1 MPSSSRQPI
10 GSAGSFQA
18 FFEDWLVRQ
27 QRFLDELLSAQESS
41 STTTTTSRFDDTDVV
56 GDLIARVL
64 AHYQEYYDEK
74 SRMAHRNVFL
84 AFSPTWFTP
93 LERTFLWIAGFKPGL
108 VCRLALS
115 SLDDLT
121 EDQIHRINGLSR
133 ETNWQE
139 KSLDQ
144 KMAKIQES
152 VASPPLV
159 DLARREGMQIQSAT
173 GSDIEGGIDDVDNQI
188 EPLKSAMQNI
198 LRDADGLRTRTAET
212 MAGILSPLQNVRF
225 LSAAARLQFRIRML
239 GFQREAD
246 RQRGSTTNGW

>member
-1 MPSSSRQPI
+1 MPSSI
-10 GSAGSFQA
+10 DNAGSFQA
-18 FFEDWLVRQ
+18 FFEGWLVRQ
-27 QRFLDELLSAQESS
+27 KQFLDELLSAQESS
-41 STTTTTSRFDDTDVV
+41 TTASRTETDVV

-64 AHYQEYYDEK
+64 AHYQEYYDKK

-121 EDQIHRINGLSR
+121 EYQIHRINGLSR
-133 ETNWQE
+133 ETNREE

-144 KMAKIQES
+144 EMAKIQES

-159 DLARREGMQIQSAT
+159 DLARREGMQMQSTT
-173 GSDIEGGIDDVDNQI
+173 GSDIEGDMDDVDSQL
-188 EPLKSAMQNI
+188 EPLKSAMENI
-198 LRDADGLRTRTAET
+198 LRDADGLRIRTAET
-212 MAGILSPLQNVRF
+212 MTGILSPLQNVRF
-225 LSAAARLQFRIRML
+225 LAAAAQLQFRIRML
-239 GFQREAD
+239 GFQREVD
-246 RQRGSTTNGW
+246 RQRSSTTDGW

>member
-1 MPSSSRQPI
+1 MMASSSRQPI
-10 GSAGSFQA
+10 GGAGSFQA

-41 STTTTTSRFDDTDVV
+41 STTSRIDDTDVV

-108 VCRLALS
+108 VCRLALG

-139 KSLDQ
+139 KLLDQ

-159 DLARREGMQIQSAT
+159 DLARSEGMQIQSAT
-173 GSDIEGGIDDVDNQI
+173 GSDIDDVDNQI